1 MSSKLQETCNSLP
14 SFWDIIIYPRDST
27 KNLGDI
33 EPATL
38 KIMTN
43 TIFSRHHLHHIGTTS
58 HLIPPTLT
66 TTGISPAAT
75 TGSDDKDLPGHEEGR
90 EVSFI
95 HQGDHH
101 DCDNEYDDNV
111 LSLWQWI
118 WWQSFISGDD
128 TNDDEEN
135 EENLCLSISHWPV
148 VMSAPSCAAW

>member
-1 MSSKLQETCNSLP
+1 MVTCPADSKRHKTCKERDIGKRWNKSKLRKNHVQQTPGDLQ
-14 SFWDIIIYPRDST
+14 FFIILRLGIIIYPRDST

-101 DCDNEYDDNV
+101 DCDNEYDDKV
-111 LSLWQWI
+111 LSL
-118 WWQSFISGDD
+118 
-128 TNDDEEN
+128 
-135 EENLCLSISHWPV
+135 
-148 VMSAPSCAAW
+148 